1 MTDEHFMRLWT
12 EAHQGFSADLDRGIL
27 KLDRFLH
34 GRRAADDSIGVAY
47 APSPLAT
54 PERKP
59 EATPTARAALAG
71 VTACLAT
78 AALLVT
84 VALLATANVH
94 PASAHSLMTYP
105 IVA

>member
-34 GRRAADDSIGVAY
+34 GRRAANDSIGAAY
-47 APSPLAT
+47 APRPAGN
-54 PERKP
+54 PEPRP
-59 EATPTARAALAG
+59 DASPTAQAALAG

-94 PASAHSLMTYP
+94 PATAHSLITHP

>member
-1 MTDEHFMRLWT
+1 MTDEHFMRLWA

-34 GRRAADDSIGVAY
+34 SGRSADGTIGPAY
-47 APSPLAT
+47 ASRTRPDARPELAESP
-54 PERKP
+54 R
-59 EATPTARAALAG
+59 ARAALAG

-84 VALLATANVH
+84 VALLATANAQ
-94 PASAHSLMTYP
+94 PASAYP
-105 IVA
+105 LITHTIVA